1 MMGHTRQRESKLFYT
16 SFSLN
21 QRIGKD
27 NRYRRLTDILDF
39 SFIRPMV
46 AKHYGPNGHASE
58 DPIVIMKLMLIL
70 FLENIPSEREL
81 MRRLPERL
89 DWLWFCEFDL
99 DDTLPHHSVP
109 CKARRRWG
117 QEVFKEFFQVVLTQC
132 MKAGLVDGET
142 VHLDSSLIQGD
153 VSVDSLQPAFAVLAQ
168 QTFQRL
174 EDNCSE
180 PDEKTPASLVAE
192 ASASVASAPMN
203 VRTKLSATDPEARC
217 RRKGRQEVIGYQ
229 EHRVVD
235 DSYGIITAGE
245 TTDAS
250 VGEGRTLKTMVEQHE
265 TNTDSKPVHVVAD
278 KAYGTAENY
287 EYLQQQQISPCI
299 PHKQHTAT
307 NTNAYPKSRFTY
319 VAEADHCVCP
329 AGEILKRQ
337 SKRPN
342 HRGQVIYRA
351 RASVCHACDQCEACF
366 GGKVGKQGKSICRN
380 QGQEYI
386 DWADGCLPKA
396 RRRQLLARRKS
407 VIEGSF
413 GDASTHHGFKRSRW
427 RSWGRMKI
435 QNRLIATLQNL
446 RKLMTYGAR
455 KRSGAAV
462 ASLDLLLGAI
472 LASHIVLVRYFR
484 LLSPNFWR
492 LPESG
497 NFFRKNC
504 SRRPSL

>member
-16 SFSLN
+16 LFSLD
-21 QRIGKD
+21 QRVGKD
-27 NRYRRLTDILDF
+27 NRYRRLSGILDF

-46 AKHYGPNGHASE
+46 AKHYGLNGHASE
-58 DPIVIMKLMLIL
+58 DPIVVMKLMLIL

-109 CKARRRWG
+109 SKARRRWG
-117 QEVFKEFFQVVLTQC
+117 LEVFKEFFQVVLTQC

-142 VHLDSSLIQGD
+142 IHIDSSLIQGD
-153 VSVDSLQPAFAVLAQ
+153 VSVDSLQPAFAVLAR

-180 PDEKTPASLVAE
+180 PNEKTPDADATAL
-192 ASASVASAPMN
+192 VASAPMN
-203 VRTKLSATDPEARC
+203 ARTKLSATDTEARC

-229 EHRVVD
+229 EHRVVN
-235 DSYGIITAGE
+235 DSDGIITASE

-250 VGEGRTLKTMVEQHE
+250 VGEGRTLKTMVEQHK

-287 EYLQQQQISPCI
+287 QYLQQQQVVPCI
-299 PHKQHTAT
+299 PHKRHVAT
-307 NTNAYPKSRFTY
+307 NTKSYPKSKFTY
-319 VAEADHCVCP
+319 VAGVDHYVCP

-337 SKRPN
+337 SKTPN
-342 HRGQVIYRA
+342 MRGQVIYRA
-351 RASVCHACDQCEACF
+351 PASVCHACEQCEACF
-366 GGKVGKQGKSICRN
+366 GGKFGQQGKSVCSS

-396 RRRQLLARRKS
+396 RRRQLLSRRKS
-407 VIEGSF
+407 VVEGSF
-413 GDASTHHGFKRSRW
+413 GDAATHHGFKRSRW
-427 RSWGRMKI
+427 RSWLRMTI
-435 QNRLIATLQNL
+435 QNCLIATLQNL
-446 RKLMTYGAR
+446 RKLVKYGSS
-455 KRSGAAV
+455 KRSGTASAASN
-462 ASLDLLLGAI
+462 SLFSDIFTFQMMLIRHFRMLI
-472 LASHIVLVRYFR
+472 LQYCPIAGIR
-484 LLSPNFWR
+484 
-492 LPESG
+492 
-497 NFFRKNC
+497 
-504 SRRPSL
+504 